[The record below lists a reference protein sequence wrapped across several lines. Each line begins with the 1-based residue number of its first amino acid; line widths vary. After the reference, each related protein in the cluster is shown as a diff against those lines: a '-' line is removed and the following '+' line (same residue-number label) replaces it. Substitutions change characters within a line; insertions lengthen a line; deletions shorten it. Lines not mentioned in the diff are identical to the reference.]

1 MLNVNVFCFVFF
13 PFCALQWFVLVL
25 YDVYITYAIRMH
37 TLHAASST
45 PLSRA
50 RMFVDG
56 ALCFT
61 YRIDFRGFPEDGWR
75 EGMDERGMGVF
86 FLKKKYV

>member
-1 MLNVNVFCFVFF
+1 MSMFFVLVFS
-13 PFCALQWFVLVL
+13 PFAHSVVCSLVL

-45 PLSRA
+45 PLSTA

-75 EGMDERGMGVF
+75 EGMDGEKWIKF
-86 FLKKKYV
+86 FF